1 MTLNCFALKKLISLA
16 FLFLLAFLTSYGR
29 GAKD

>member
-1 MTLNCFALKKLISLA
+1 MTLNCFALKKFRPLA
-16 FLFLLAFLTSYGR
+16 SLFLLVSLTSYGR